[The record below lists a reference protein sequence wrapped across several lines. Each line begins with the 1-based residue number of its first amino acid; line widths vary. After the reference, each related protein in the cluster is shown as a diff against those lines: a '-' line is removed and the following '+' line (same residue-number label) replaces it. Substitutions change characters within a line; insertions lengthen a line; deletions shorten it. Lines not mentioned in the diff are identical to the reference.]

1 MEFFIDTS
9 FWLHY
14 GPGIDTA
21 SNRNEYQEYFLGG
34 KGSRCVGLT
43 TLPPSCRNV
52 LKSGSLK
59 LLEPSGPVHACNG
72 IALHLLYIYIYVCMY
87 VKTLGWDSV
96 AYIVNCNGLDS
107 PGIKSWWGMTLIP
120 PQFSAKF
127 KERVELYL
135 YSPLGLHGLF

>member
-1 MEFFIDTS
+1 M
-9 FWLHY
+9 
-14 GPGIDTA
+14 P
-21 SNRNEYQEYFLGG
+21 
-34 KGSRCVGLT
+34 VMGLLYT
-43 TLPPSCRNV
+43 CY
-52 LKSGSLK
+52 
-59 LLEPSGPVHACNG
+59 
-72 IALHLLYIYIYVCMY
+72 IYIYIYVCMY